1 LALDAVGDWL
11 SGFPVLAFECDAAG
25 ELRAVTAYWTEL
37 TGQGVE
43 AALGAGWKQFLDGER
58 FTADVAEQADA
69 LRRGETV
76 RQALKVRHREG
87 AWCWLSAVIRPVLRD
102 GALVGLDGL
111 ARLEPGGDEVASVRL
126 ERAEREVERLDTL
139 LSAWPDLI
147 LVASRDGV
155 YLSYRV
161 SDPGSLYVTPEKF
174 LGKRMEETLPPEVAR
189 LSREALEHV
198 LASGQPKEFSY
209 ELEVPLG
216 LRSFEARVLPTR
228 AGEVLYAIRDITE
241 VRRRQEELVS
251 AREDALERNRL
262 KTRFLANVSHEI
274 RTPLNSILGVTQ
286 LLKQHA
292 LPGEVSEYVDVLQGA
307 GESLLAIVDDVLD
320 LSRIE
325 ANKLELEPR
334 PFDLEQLVNETSKSF
349 LALVQKKGLSLVIDV
364 SPSAKG
370 PVKGDPA
377 RIRQIVGNL
386 VSNAVKFTD
395 EGSVRV
401 GVRRLD
407 PERVRISVSDTGP
420 GISPEHHERIFE
432 AFEQADG
439 LVRRRFG
446 GTGLGLAITRQLARL
461 MGGEVTVTSQLEHG
475 ATFQLEIPLP
485 PVVIGAAV
493 TRSRV
498 TPPPRPLRV
507 LLAEDDPVN
516 ASMTAAL
523 LRKLGHK
530 VEVVHDG
537 AACVAA
543 AARGELDLVLM
554 DVQMPVLDG
563 LQATAEIRHAEKG
576 TTRHMPIVA
585 LTANAMKGDDIRCL
599 SAGMDAYLPKPVTV
613 GALTDLLLWFG
624 GREG

>member
-1 LALDAVGDWL
+1 
-11 SGFPVLAFECDAAG
+11 
-25 ELRAVTAYWTEL
+25 
-37 TGQGVE
+37 
-43 AALGAGWKQFLDGER
+43 
-58 FTADVAEQADA
+58 VAN
-69 LRRGETV
+69 
-76 RQALKVRHREG
+76 RE
-87 AWCWLSAVIRPVLRD
+87 
-102 GALVGLDGL
+102 
-111 ARLEPGGDEVASVRL
+111 
-126 ERAEREVERLDTL
+126 
-139 LSAWPDLI
+139 
-147 LVASRDGV
+147 GV
-155 YLSYRV
+155 YLSYRA
-161 SDPGSLYVTPEKF
+161 SDAGWLYAAPENF
-174 LGKRMEETLPPEVAR
+174 LGRRMEETLPPAVAR

-198 LASGQPKEFSY
+198 LASGQPKEFTY
-209 ELEVPLG
+209 QLEVPLG

-241 VRRRQEELVS
+241 VRRRQEELES

-364 SPSAKG
+364 APSAKG

-407 PERVRISVSDTGP
+407 PDRVRISVSDTGP